1 MRTVVK
7 IVLGIL
13 IAGVLLIA
21 GCVALMGAGINEAS
35 KDFDRQQ
42 NKNAITNSQARQ
54 IKNGTTK
61 AEVVDQLGPPRDT
74 QEGETEG
81 LGKDQC
87 LYWNVKGG
95 EALTSWQFCFRGGG
109 SSAKLESKNRM

>member
-1 MRTVVK
+1 MKTVVK

-13 IAGVLLIA
+13 IAVVLLIA
-21 GCVALMGAGINEAS
+21 GCVALIGGAANEVDKGIKEDQ
-35 KDFDRQQ
+35 K
-42 NKNAITNSQARQ
+42 KNAITNSQARK

-61 AEVVDQLGPPRDT
+61 AEVIDQLGPPSDT
-74 QEGETEG
+74 QESETEG

-87 LYWNVKGG
+87 LYWNIKGG
-95 EALTSWQFCFRGGG
+95 EALSSWQFCFRGGG